1 MALPVLFGKR
11 QPGLIDRRHIEV
23 CTLFLPTHELR
34 TGDMAVI
41 GAGGMA
47 DAGQKQR
54 GVRR

>member
-1 MALPVLFGKR
+1 MALPVLLGKR
-11 QPGLIDRRHIEV
+11 HPGLIDRRHIEV
-23 CTLFLPTHELR
+23 CTLFWLTHGLR

-47 DAGQKQR
+47 DAGQQQR